1 MSSEVQA
8 KWMNSVAA
16 TSSGTSLTCSLSQY
30 STALT
35 SWLVTASIALMRAAS
50 ASVKSAA
57 ILSSRALASFEN
69 GLISANPACDS
80 ACSQEISTFTRWCM
94 KPASDRIG
102 RSLSVLAA

>member
-35 SWLVTASIALMRAAS
+35 SWLVTASISLMRAAS

-57 ILSSRALASFEN
+57 MLVEQGAGVGWKTA
-69 GLISANPACDS
+69 
-80 ACSQEISTFTRWCM
+80 
-94 KPASDRIG
+94 
-102 RSLSVLAA
+102 